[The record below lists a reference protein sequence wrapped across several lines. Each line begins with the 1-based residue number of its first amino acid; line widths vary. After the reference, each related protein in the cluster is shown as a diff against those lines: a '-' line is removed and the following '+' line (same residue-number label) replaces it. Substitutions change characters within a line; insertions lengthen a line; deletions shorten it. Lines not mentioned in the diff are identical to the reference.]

1 MFILY
6 CLGAEVI
13 MRLKKG
19 LQGAKRGAARRVCGC
34 WVKSDGSGLACDTRS
49 AMRSRVAGAY
59 ELSLVVLNNRLLPL
73 ISCLIF
79 LAESRVFWMGSIC
92 QTSAQAKKTF
102 PTRAVREKKLVK
114 LEYCDSRPP
123 ALQVTCAS
131 GGWWNRT
138 FNRFQEVS
146 SPLWVLFSLVLVLRG
161 VRVRFEG

>member
-1 MFILY
+1 MFILH
-6 CLGAEVI
+6 CFGAEVI

-19 LQGAKRGAARRVCGC
+19 LQGAKRGAARRVCCC
-34 WVKSDGSGLACDTRS
+34 WVKSDGSGLACETRS

-102 PTRAVREKKLVK
+102 PTRAVREKKLVLSLNIETVGSAGYVHFMRLMK
-114 LEYCDSRPP
+114 
-123 ALQVTCAS
+123 Q
-131 GGWWNRT
+131 N
-138 FNRFQEVS
+138 
-146 SPLWVLFSLVLVLRG
+146 FSLISRSFQSSLSTFLTG
-161 VRVRFEG
+161 FSFEWSTHAIEG

>member
-19 LQGAKRGAARRVCGC
+19 LQGAKRGAARRVCS

-102 PTRAVREKKLVK
+102 PTQAVREKKLV
-114 LEYCDSRPP
+114 LSLNIATVGHRLCRLR
-123 ALQVTCAS
+123 ALQEADETELLID
-131 GGWWNRT
+131 
-138 FNRFQEVS
+138 FKKF
-146 SPLWVLFSLVLVLRG
+146 PVLFEYFSHW
-161 VRVRFEG
+161 F